1 MPTRE
6 LTVQQL
12 VDDNREVLQMAW
24 AAGRSGALRAISS
37 NDVFRPGLALSGYFE
52 AFPWDRVQIV
62 SKTEYS
68 YLDSLSDEECRKA
81 ITELFSYDI
90 PIIIFANGSQPN
102 EFIISQA
109 DERNIPVLCSPQTS
123 TVVAHLLS
131 EYLDDWF
138 APTTVLHGTLVDVYG
153 VGLLLT
159 GKSGVGKSEIAL
171 DLVERGHRLVADDV
185 VTLTRT
191 ARGVLNG
198 AGNELLTHHMEIR
211 GIGIIDIQGMF
222 GIQCIRLRKRVE
234 VEVVLK
240 HWDEVDEVDRLG
252 MEERMVEIMGVTI
265 PQVILPILPGKNITV
280 LAETIAM
287 NHLMKISGL
296 NAAQSLNEKLIDRME
311 RKIQARQQ
319 LGEDYE

>member
-1 MPTRE
+1 M
-6 LTVQQL
+6 
-12 VDDNREVLQMAW
+12 
-24 AAGRSGALRAISS
+24 
-37 NDVFRPGLALSGYFE
+37 
-52 AFPWDRVQIV
+52 
-62 SKTEYS
+62 
-68 YLDSLSDEECRKA
+68 
-81 ITELFSYDI
+81 
-90 PIIIFANGSQPN
+90 
-102 EFIISQA
+102 
-109 DERNIPVLCSPQTS
+109 
-123 TVVAHLLS
+123 
-131 EYLDDWF
+131 
-138 APTTVLHGTLVDVYG
+138 
-153 VGLLLT
+153 
-159 GKSGVGKSEIAL
+159 
-171 DLVERGHRLVADDV
+171 ADDV

-211 GIGIIDIQGMF
+211 GIGIIDVQGMF

-234 VEVVLK
+234 VEVVLM

-252 MEERMVEIMGVTI
+252 LEDRMVEIMGVNI

-311 RKIQARQQ
+311 RKSQARQQ

>member
-12 VDDNREVLQMAW
+12 VDDNREVLQMEW
-24 AAGRSGALRAISS
+24 IAGRSGALRVISS

-52 AFPWDRVQIV
+52 SFPWDRVQIV
-62 SKTEYS
+62 SKTEFS
-68 YLDSLSDEECRKA
+68 YLDSLNEEECREA
-81 ITELFSYDI
+81 ITRLFSYDI
-90 PIIIFANGSQPN
+90 PVLIFANDSRPN
-102 EFIISQA
+102 EFITGHA
-109 DERNIPVLCSPQTS
+109 DERSIPLLCSPQTS
-123 TVVAHLLS
+123 TVVTHLLS

-171 DLVERGHRLVADDV
+171 DLIERGHRLVADDV

-252 MEERMVEIMGVTI
+252 MEERMTEIMGVTI
-265 PQVILPILPGKNITV
+265 PQVILPIVPGKNITV

-287 NHLMKISGL
+287 NHLMKISGQ
-296 NAAQSLNEKLIDRME
+296 NAAQSLNERLIERME
-311 RKIQARQQ
+311 RKIQARQK